1 MRGPRPRAGRLTGRT
16 AAVLALAVGGCQEA
30 AVRSDVDGAAAGA
43 SMSVSDS
50 AGVGIVHISDLRALA
65 LPQLERRLVF
75 STAAQLQLGHVAGA
89 VFLPDGSL
97 VFVDDA
103 ATEIIFLDPDG
114 QVLRRTGRQGE
125 GPGEYSDI
133 ARVGVSADG
142 VLHVYDRRLQR
153 YTFMDSQG
161 NVAGV
166 ENVERS
172 GELVP
177 LAYLAGGDVLA
188 VLEPRPIL
196 PEGLQRGPLLLI
208 LHRQTTETA
217 DTLGSWPGKER
228 MVDGNGRWNPVAFGA
243 TALYS
248 GRGPHAAMATTDS
261 LDVSLYEGPAP
272 VTRIR
277 GGSSPREITPVE
289 MAAWTDLFVGMYPEE
304 RRPTERRRLR
314 ESTFRDTY
322 PAFEA
327 LAVDADGRIWL
338 GDYARHAEE
347 ERRWTVFGSD
357 GRPAGTLSLPV
368 FRPEWVQIR
377 AGAMTG
383 YGWVEFETTIPSA
396 EHELLDVMGNRIA
409 ILRRTALGE
418 EMVEVYE
425 VEGLR

>member
-1 MRGPRPRAGRLTGRT
+1 MRGGRPRVRRLTTR
-16 AAVLALAVGGCQEA
+16 AAAILALAVGGCQEA
-30 AVRSDVDGAAAGA
+30 AVRSDVDGAAVGA

-65 LPQLERRLVF
+65 LPRLERRLIF
-75 STAAQLQLGHVAGA
+75 STAAHLQLGHVTGA

-114 QVLRRTGRQGE
+114 QVVHRTGREGE

-133 ARVGVSADG
+133 ARIGVSADG
-142 VLHVYDRRLQR
+142 ALHVYDRRLRR

-161 NVAGV
+161 SVTGV
-166 ENVERS
+166 RDIERF
-172 GELVP
+172 GEMVP

-196 PEGLQRGPLLLI
+196 PEGLQRVPLFLI

-228 MVDGNGRWNPVAFGA
+228 MVAGDRWNPVAFGA

-248 GRGPHAAMATTDS
+248 GRGPHVAMATTDS
-261 LDVSLYEGPAP
+261 LDVSLYEGSAP

-277 GGSSPREITPVE
+277 GGSSPREVTAEE

-304 RRPTERRRLR
+304 RRPAERRRLR

-338 GDYARHAEE
+338 GDYARHADE

-368 FRPEWVQIR
+368 FRPEWVRIR
-377 AGAMTG
+377 EGAMTG